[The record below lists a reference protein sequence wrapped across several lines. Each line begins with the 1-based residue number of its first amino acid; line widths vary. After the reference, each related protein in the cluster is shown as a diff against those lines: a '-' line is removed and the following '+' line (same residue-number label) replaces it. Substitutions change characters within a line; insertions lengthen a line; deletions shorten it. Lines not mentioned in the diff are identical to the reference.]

1 MKHLLSRL
9 LFSSFA
15 LISACSV
22 TTAVLASD
30 VAGPVKPDVAKGA
43 KLFNEGDPARGVIA
57 CLTCHGTGGNSVLP
71 TNPNLSAQSHE
82 YLAKQLGNFKVQ
94 PGAELAVRRGADGAP
109 SVMAAMA
116 GPLTDEDMLNLAGY
130 LSQQKLTAPAT
141 ATNPKLVE
149 QGQKIWRAGV
159 PERNVPAC
167 AGCHSPNGSGIPA
180 QYPRLSGQYP
190 DYIATQLNYF
200 RSGYRSAA
208 MMNAVAG
215 RMNDADIKAVSD
227 YAAGLR

>member
-1 MKHLLSRL
+1 M
-9 LFSSFA
+9 
-15 LISACSV
+15 
-22 TTAVLASD
+22 D
-30 VAGPVKPDVAKGA
+30 
-43 KLFNEGDPARGVIA
+43 
-57 CLTCHGTGGNSVLP
+57 
-71 TNPNLSAQSHE
+71 
-82 YLAKQLGNFKVQ
+82 
-94 PGAELAVRRGADGAP
+94 
-109 SVMAAMA
+109 
-116 GPLTDEDMLNLAGY
+116 NLAGY

-200 RSGYRSAA
+200 RAGYRSAP